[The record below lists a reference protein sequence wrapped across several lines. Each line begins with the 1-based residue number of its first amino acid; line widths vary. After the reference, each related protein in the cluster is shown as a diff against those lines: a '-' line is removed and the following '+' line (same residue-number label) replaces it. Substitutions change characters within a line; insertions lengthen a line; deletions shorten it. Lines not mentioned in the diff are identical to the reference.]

1 MKENDISTIYKMCIK
16 ALNNKPD
23 QDHKVLISTL
33 SALNGFNL
41 SNIEIDTILNMI
53 ESYLSTSHAKAHIL
67 EDRDQK
73 VDPWLHKILPEEFY
87 HDRYMK
93 YLAESAGFSQSSVLN
108 IDATNREILNRLGN
122 PNTDQPF
129 KRQGLIVGNV
139 QSGKTANYL
148 SLLNLAAD
156 YGYKIIILIAGVHNN
171 LRTQTQERINEGF
184 IGLDSEAKVYVGVG
198 EHLPYDE
205 EAKKLIDSN
214 LPHCLTTKGYDFD
227 KKLFKANTLT
237 PDNAKNPI
245 IMVIKKNSSTLKNVI
260 NWLRNDAEGQRFI
273 KHPALII
280 DDEADNASINTKKHP
295 NETTKINGQI
305 REIFNLFKQGSFVGF
320 TATPFANIFIDPEKY
335 DEKLLADDL
344 FPRHFIFSLE
354 APSNYLGAT
363 EFFLD
368 KEGEL
373 NYQSDLIDFID
384 DNEDLLPLDKRP
396 VNFIPAELPSSL
408 VFAIYDFLIS
418 IVIKKVRP
426 IKNPHTSMLVNVSH
440 KTEFQRNI
448 VDLIRV
454 KLEEI
459 KRSIM
464 YDGSLPLP
472 KRLENE
478 HLTNIYD
485 KYQKFANEINEE
497 DFFRSLQQ
505 ICPGV
510 VIKLINSGSKD
521 RLNYKDHKDGLNV
534 IAVGGY
540 SLSRG
545 FTLEGLTISYLIR
558 NTAMSDTLLQMG
570 RWFGYRDGYRDLCK
584 LFIPKKSFEW
594 YGFIAQSLNELKDE
608 FIIMEQRHLT
618 PLEYGLK
625 VRTSKAGLLVT
636 ARNKMYNTKNIL
648 LSENLSSSDFSL
660 RSLSTSTPDIQRNLY
675 LEFIKQ
681 LDLKQAYD
689 HENKSFSED
698 FLIAQDV
705 NFEVIKSF
713 LEQDIYG
720 ELDISKNTK
729 IDRKSMLI
737 NYIEAREK
745 ELNHW
750 DVLVYHSYTKDNIK
764 NQTRALAQENF
775 EDHFIRIMDG
785 GGRITRPWEEAFGL
799 TSEQYET
806 ADQEKK
812 KNNIKQTARF
822 FRKNRTKP
830 LLILKL
836 FDIYSLTNNA
846 EGKNEK
852 NLKYTNIPAF
862 SISFPKSKNES
873 LVSYTC
879 NTVYLEQLF
888 GEDDSE
894 EDEQDKG

>member
-1 MKENDISTIYKMCIK
+1 MKENDISAIYKMCIK

-23 QDHKVLISTL
+23 QNHKVLITTL

-41 SNIEIDTILNMI
+41 SSIERDTILNMI
-53 ESYLSTSHAKAHIL
+53 ENYLSNSHAKAHIL
-67 EDRDQK
+67 EDRDHK

-87 HDRYMK
+87 HDRYMA
-93 YLAESAGFSQSSVLN
+93 YLAENAGFSQSSVLT
-108 IDATNREILNRLGN
+108 IDATNRQVLDRLGN
-122 PNTDQPF
+122 PNSDQPF

-171 LRTQTQERINEGF
+171 LRTQTQERVNEGF
-184 IGLDSEAKVYVGVG
+184 IGLDSEAKIYVGVG
-198 EHLPYDE
+198 EHLPYDD
-205 EAKKLIDSN
+205 EAKKTVDSR

-305 REIFNLFKQGSFVGF
+305 REIFNLFNQGSFVGF

-368 KEGEL
+368 KEGDI
-373 NYQSDLIDFID
+373 NYQSELIEFID
-384 DNEDLLPLDKRP
+384 DNNESLPLDKRP
-396 VNFIPAELPSSL
+396 VNFIPNELPQSL

-418 IVIKKVRP
+418 IVIKKIRP

-440 KTEFQRNI
+440 KTEFQRI
-448 VDLIRV
+448 MVDLIRL

-459 KRSIM
+459 KRAIM
-464 YDGSLPLP
+464 YGGSLPLQ
-472 KRLENE
+472 KKLDNSHLKNIYNKYQRFENE
-478 HLTNIYD
+478 IS
-485 KYQKFANEINEE
+485 EE
-497 DFFRSLQQ
+497 EFFNCLLKVCQS
-505 ICPGV
+505 V

-570 RWFGYRDGYRDLCK
+570 RWFGYRDGYKDLCK
-584 LFIPKKSFEW
+584 LYLPEKSFEW
-594 YGFIAQSLNELKDE
+594 YAFIAQSLNELKDE
-608 FIIMEQRHLT
+608 FIIMERQGLT

-636 ARNKMYNTKNIL
+636 ARNKMYNAKTVL
-648 LSENLSSSDFSL
+648 LSENFSGGEFAV
-660 RSLSTSTPDIQRNLY
+660 RSLSKSNIETQRKTY
-675 LEFIKQ
+675 LDFVEK
-681 LDLKQAYD
+681 LDLKPAYEHKKKKERKD
-689 HENKSFSED
+689 LFLAENVD
-698 FLIAQDV
+698 
-705 NFEVIKSF
+705 
-713 LEQDIYG
+713 LENILYFINHHQYA
-720 ELDISKNTK
+720 ELDFNPQQKLDRISP
-729 IDRKSMLI
+729 LI
-737 NYIEAREK
+737 NYIKSRESEMEK
-745 ELNHW
+745 W
-750 DVLVYHSYTKDNIK
+750 DILVHRSVLDPEFQKAE
-764 NQTRALAQENF
+764 RALKQECF
-775 EDHFIRIMDG
+775 ENDNYIKITDG
-785 GGRITRPWEEAFGL
+785 GGRITRPWEEAYGL
-799 TSEQYET
+799 TSEQYEK
-806 ADQEKK
+806 AEQDLEKVK
-812 KNNIKQTARF
+812 TKQTARF
-822 FRKNRTKP
+822 YRENRSKP

-836 FDIYSLTNNA
+836 LDIFKHNGDVKNA
-846 EGKNEK
+846 ILEFSSV
-852 NLKYTNIPAF
+852 PAY

-879 NTVYLEQLF
+879 NSVYLEQLF